1 MSTENAVSAPEP
13 SILERESAPNL
24 AFFYTPPEER
34 GQKLP
39 IVMFCGGYRSDMGG
53 TKATYFEEQ
62 CLKRGQ
68 GYVRFDYRGHGGS
81 EGVFEESGIGDWAQ
95 DAQDMFD
102 YIAARQPGHPFV
114 LVGSSMGGWIALLL
128 AKARSNDVEGLVGIA
143 AAPDFTEDMF
153 ETRLNDAQRAELME
167 SGVTSVPNDYSDE
180 PYIFT
185 KEFYEEAK
193 KHLLLT
199 LPQNITFPIRLVQGM
214 LDKDVPW
221 ESAVKIQKSFSGSEV
236 DIVFVDDGDHR
247 LSRPEDMDLIFREI
261 VSLSEDI
268 ARNR

>member
-1 MSTENAVSAPEP
+1 
-13 SILERESAPNL
+13 
-24 AFFYTPPEER
+24 
-34 GQKLP
+34 
-39 IVMFCGGYRSDMGG
+39 
-53 TKATYFEEQ
+53 
-62 CLKRGQ
+62 
-68 GYVRFDYRGHGGS
+68 
-81 EGVFEESGIGDWAQ
+81 
-95 DAQDMFD
+95 MFD